1 MSKLKAVAPEGAK
14 QKKPKI
20 LIFGKP
26 GVGKTYN
33 SLDFPRPY
41 YIDTENGASLSAY
54 IKKLKKSNGAYL
66 GPEEGSLDFE
76 VLISQIKALTIEDH
90 PYQTLVIDSLSK
102 IFNSYVSDEAE
113 RLGSKDAFG
122 ASKKPAVAYMRR
134 IINWISRIDMNVIL
148 ICHEKNE
155 WGLNGSGERVEIGST
170 FDCWEKL
177 GYELDLSLEILKAGP
192 ARKAKIKKSRLEE
205 FPETDIFDWS
215 YDNFASKYGKMI
227 IEAPCSKIILA
238 TKEQVAEI
246 KNLLEIIKTPEGQ
259 EEKWLKS
266 CQVDSW
272 EEMSTD
278 TIKKFIDQINKIYLN
293 KEVKNA

>member
-192 ARKAKIKKSRLEE
+192 ARKQKLKNQDWKNFLKQ
-205 FPETDIFDWS
+205 IFLI
-215 YDNFASKYGKMI
+215 GLT
-227 IEAPCSKIILA
+227 IILL
-238 TKEQVAEI
+238 Q
-246 KNLLEIIKTPEGQ
+246 NM
-259 EEKWLKS
+259 EK
-266 CQVDSW
+266 
-272 EEMSTD
+272 
-278 TIKKFIDQINKIYLN
+278 
-293 KEVKNA
+293 